1 MIDSKITKQEN
12 VRWRELKWFQ
22 SGTFKELGSTELQKL
37 KSSLKNNDFIQP
49 FNVWDDGTNIWILD
63 GHHRQLAMQEL
74 ISEGIEIA
82 EFLPAN
88 FLTCANR
95 KEAAKLVLI
104 YSAVYANIAKKG
116 LSEFTLEH
124 DLDLQ
129 ALSLEIDL
137 PTFDIDTFVNT
148 DVSEEVT
155 EDVIPEVPEVAI
167 TQLGD
172 VWELGD
178 HRLVCG
184 DSLDTNTVA
193 GLMGG
198 DQAQVVFTDPP
209 YNVSIKH
216 ISVAVKS
223 GDSSH
228 TNFAMAAG
236 EMTKGEFTGF
246 LRWTFANLIAHS
258 TNGSIHFIC
267 MDWRHIEEMLAA
279 GQQYTE
285 FKQLVVWN
293 KTAAGMG
300 TFYRS
305 KHELVFI
312 FKNGNAAHIN
322 NFKLGGEGRYRTNV
336 WDYEGAV
343 QFSTRNSATE
353 GMMSMHPTVKPV
365 KMVSDAILDCSELGS
380 IVLDLFGGSGTTLIA
395 AEITGRRAR
404 LMELSPN
411 YCDVIVERYLNHC
424 VEHSKTPII
433 KRNGAIFYVPPTEA
447 DSQHDGITDTTTEE

>member
-22 SGTFKELGSTELQKL
+22 SETFKELGNAELQKL
-37 KSSLKNNDFIQP
+37 KSSLKNNEFIQP

-63 GHHRQLAMQEL
+63 GHHRQLAMREL
-74 ISEGIEIA
+74 ASEGVDIA
-82 EFLPAN
+82 ELLPAN
-88 FLTCANR
+88 FLACANR

-104 YSAVYANIAKKG
+104 YSAIYANIAKKG

-129 ALSLEIDL
+129 SLSLEIDL
-137 PTFDIDTFVNT
+137 PSFDIDTFVNT
-148 DVSEEVT
+148 DVSEEIT
-155 EDVIPEVPEVAI
+155 EDIIPEVPDVAI
-167 TQLGD
+167 TQPGD

-178 HRLVCG
+178 HRLMCG
-184 DSLDTNTVA
+184 DSLDAEDV
-193 GLMGG
+193 GKLMGE
-198 DQAQVVFTDPP
+198 DKAQMVFTDPP

-216 ISVAVKS
+216 ISVAVKT
-223 GDSSH
+223 GDSPH

-236 EMTKGEFTGF
+236 EMTVGEFTAF
-246 LRWTFANLIAHS
+246 LRLTFRNLINHS

-267 MDWRHIEEMLAA
+267 MDWRHITEMLHA
-279 GQQYTE
+279 GDLYTE

-300 TFYRS
+300 SFYRS

-312 FKNGNAAHIN
+312 FKNGEAAHIN

-380 IVLDLFGGSGTTLIA
+380 IVLDLFGGSGTTIIA
-395 AEITGRRAR
+395 AEVTGRVAR

-411 YCDVIVERYLNHC
+411 YCDVIVERYKNHC
-424 VEHSKTPII
+424 AEHNKKPII
-433 KRNGAIFYVPPTEA
+433 KRNGAPFNVTPTEEA
-447 DSQHDGITDTTTEE
+447 SQI

>member
-22 SGTFKELGSTELQKL
+22 SETFKELGNAELQKL
-37 KSSLKNNDFIQP
+37 KSSLKNNEFIQP

-63 GHHRQLAMQEL
+63 GHHRQLAMREL
-74 ISEGIEIA
+74 ASEGVDIA
-82 EFLPAN
+82 ELLPAN
-88 FLTCANR
+88 FLACANR
-95 KEAAKLVLI
+95 REAAKLVLI
-104 YSAVYANIAKKG
+104 YSAIYANIAKKG

-129 ALSLEIDL
+129 SLSLEIDL
-137 PTFDIDTFVNT
+137 PSFDIDTFVNT
-148 DVSEEVT
+148 DVSEEIS
-155 EDVIPEVPEVAI
+155 EDIIPEVPDVAI
-167 TQLGD
+167 TQPGD
-172 VWELGD
+172 IWELGD
-178 HRLVCG
+178 HLLMCG
-184 DSLDTNTVA
+184 DSLDASDVSV
-193 GLMGG
+193 LMNG
-198 DQAQVVFTDPP
+198 DKAQIVFTDPP
-209 YNVSIKH
+209 YNVSIRH
-216 ISVAVKS
+216 ISVAVKT
-223 GDSSH
+223 GDSPH
-228 TNFAMAAG
+228 TSFAMAAG

-246 LRWTFANLIAHS
+246 LRLTFANLIKHS
-258 TNGSIHFIC
+258 MNGSIHFVC
-267 MDWRHIEEMLAA
+267 MDWRHIEEMLLA
-279 GQQYTE
+279 GEQYTE
-285 FKQLVVWN
+285 FKQLVIWN

-300 TFYRS
+300 SFYRS

-312 FKNGNAAHIN
+312 FKNGEAAHIN

-395 AEITGRRAR
+395 AEITGRKAR

-411 YCDVIVERYLNHC
+411 YCDVIVERYKNHC
-424 VEHSKTPII
+424 AEHAKTPII
-433 KRNGAIFYVPPTEA
+433 RRNGAPYVTPIEDA
-447 DSQHDGITDTTTEE
+447 SQI